1 MPEMSAFISIQMQLF
16 KIKTMNY
23 NDKIFRPI
31 SNTDNGETS
40 SETLFRYKQVGNI
53 LTSEYS
59 GGKIKSGHLIG
70 LVDHDGNIDMRYHQV
85 NDKDEL
91 MTGICKSK
99 PEILENGKIR
109 LHENWEWTSGDKSK
123 GTSVIEEQ

>member
-1 MPEMSAFISIQMQLF
+1 MI
-16 KIKTMNY
+16 NY
-23 NDKIFRPI
+23 NGKIFRPI
-31 SNTDNGETS
+31 STTENGETS
-40 SETLFRYKQVGNI
+40 SETIFLYNQIDNV

-70 LVDHDGNIDMRYHQV
+70 LVDNEGNIEMRYHQV

-99 PEILENGKIR
+99 LEILPNGKIR
-109 LHENWEWTSGDKSK
+109 LHESWEWTSGDKSK
-123 GTSVIEEQ
+123 GQSIIEEQ